1 MDIGDNNVI
10 FDPFS
15 RLLRLLGGLLRGV
28 FRKKKNL
35 KFVRLGKK
43 IGRRPLR
50 PKPYLSIG

>member
-1 MDIGDNNVI
+1 MDMGDNNVI
-10 FDPFS
+10 FGPFS

-35 KFVRLGKK
+35 KFLRLGKK

-50 PKPYLSIG
+50 PKPCLSIG